1 MWWIIELGIQN
12 DHLRI
17 VGGLSYKHGLKRG
30 LQAPL

>member
-17 VGGLSYKHGLKRG
+17 VGGLGYKHGQKKG
-30 LQAPL
+30 L